1 MSLVWSGHRGHTGTH
16 TVPRKTHQCPQTH
29 PKHVSPAKEAALISR
44 RGQIKPTS
52 FYCNF
57 YPSRISPSL
66 QVQATE
72 TLIPIQMSLPG
83 SSFIRKKKK
92 NLSKHPKA
100 RLQNPGSKQCAQSQE
115 ERASP
120 GLSCWKAEMR
130 PCLPSSACSPL
141 PATAFINSD
150 YFSPVNCPV
159 RVTGWEPRAGAWS
172 SDLRGKRPSL
182 PSSARSRWEL
192 RRRARLWLRPGM
204 TEAFS
209 QQPDEG
215 RALVGE
221 GREAEFADGLGGGVT
236 LPTRQEFGPL
246 QNASASKSRALK
258 LQLWG
263 LASDCLSG

>member
-1 MSLVWSGHRGHTGTH
+1 MSLVWSGHRGHTGTR
-16 TVPRKTHQCPQTH
+16 TVPRKTQQCPETH

-83 SSFIRKKKK
+83 SSFITKKKK
-92 NLSKHPKA
+92 NKNSQNTPK
-100 RLQNPGSKQCAQSQE
+100 RGSKILAASSVHSPGK
-115 ERASP
+115 RGIALWASP

-130 PCLPSSACSPL
+130 PYLPSSACPPL
-141 PATAFINSD
+141 LATAFINSD

-182 PSSARSRWEL
+182 PSSACPLQVGVE
-192 RRRARLWLRPGM
+192 
-204 TEAFS
+204 E
-209 QQPDEG
+209 EG
-215 RALVGE
+215 RAL
-221 GREAEFADGLGGGVT
+221 AE
-236 LPTRQEFGPL
+236 TRDDRSIFP
-246 QNASASKSRALK
+246 AAR
-258 LQLWG
+258 
-263 LASDCLSG
+263 

>member
-92 NLSKHPKA
+92 KSLKTPQSEAPKSWQQA
-100 RLQNPGSKQCAQSQE
+100 VCTVPGRE
-115 ERASP
+115 
-120 GLSCWKAEMR
+120 GLTWPLLLEGRNAT
-130 PCLPSSACSPL
+130 LPSLLRLL
-141 PATAFINSD
+141 PPPCNS
-150 YFSPVNCPV
+150 FH
-159 RVTGWEPRAGAWS
+159 
-172 SDLRGKRPSL
+172 K
-182 PSSARSRWEL
+182 
-192 RRRARLWLRPGM
+192 
-204 TEAFS
+204 
-209 QQPDEG
+209 Q
-215 RALVGE
+215 
-221 GREAEFADGLGGGVT
+221 
-236 LPTRQEFGPL
+236 
-246 QNASASKSRALK
+246 
-258 LQLWG
+258 
-263 LASDCLSG
+263 

>member
-16 TVPRKTHQCPQTH
+16 TVPRKTHQCPQTL

-44 RGQIKPTS
+44 RGQIKSTS

-92 NLSKHPKA
+92 KSLKTP
-100 RLQNPGSKQCAQSQE
+100 QSE
-115 ERASP
+115 AASSVHSPRKRGRALWASP

-182 PSSARSRWEL
+182 PLLQVGVEEEGTALAETRDDRSIFPAAR
-192 RRRARLWLRPGM
+192 
-204 TEAFS
+204 
-209 QQPDEG
+209 
-215 RALVGE
+215 
-221 GREAEFADGLGGGVT
+221 
-236 LPTRQEFGPL
+236 
-246 QNASASKSRALK
+246 
-258 LQLWG
+258 
-263 LASDCLSG
+263 